1 MDSKREAYLRE
12 VADDYGVSFEFVC
25 YLAELLGPNE
35 DHDALI
41 TILEDMSAEELDK
54 YSD

>member
-25 YLAELLGPNE
+25 TLANELGSNE

-41 TILEDMSAEELDK
+41 TTLDDMSEEELDK